1 MNTLSNVAPRVLDRR
16 VAVHIRQ
23 LTQAEPVVVLVA
35 WVREPVDDDRVVV
48 GVVNLPNSAV
58 QLIIGDGRPV
68 EGFLVQKLETMFAKA
83 K

>member
-23 LTQAEPVVVLVA
+23 LAQAEPVVVLVA